1 MNNDSA
7 GVLLSVCGDG
17 WSGGSNIAALN
28 ADSQILTGTILV
40 GSDSTLTMNL
50 TNGSV
55 FTGTVG
61 GSITNGKG
69 AAVSDSVGT
78 VNVTLDSTS
87 RWILTGDTYIS
98 SFSGNA
104 ANVIDNGYTL
114 YVNGVALTGTSPENT
129 GSAEQVTPSDENA
142 VETSTTFSDVPETA
156 WYYKYVTAL
165 TKDGVINGMGD
176 GTFAPDG
183 TLTWA
188 QAMKLLLCA
197 HGDLSD
203 VTGDA
208 WADTAMNKA
217 AQLGL
222 CESDQDG
229 DDRAEQDGSEEIT
242 RLDFCTAAKLFGLTS
257 DGTGN
262 AFSDCDD
269 PSVLALADAGVINGY
284 PDGTFGP
291 TKTLT
296 RAEISKIIFL
306 LMKLD

>member
-1 MNNDSA
+1 MSE
-7 GVLLSVCGDG
+7 
-17 WSGGSNIAALN
+17 N
-28 ADSQILTGTILV
+28 ADRHRGR
-40 GSDSTLTMNL
+40 N
-50 TNGSV
+50 
-55 FTGTVG
+55 
-61 GSITNGKG
+61 
-69 AAVSDSVGT
+69 APA
-78 VNVTLDSTS
+78 
-87 RWILTGDTYIS
+87 YIS

-156 WYYKYVTAL
+156 WYYEYVTAL

-208 WADTAMNKA
+208 WADTAMSKA

-222 CESDQDG
+222 CESV
-229 DDRAEQDGSEEIT
+229 QDGSEEIT
-242 RLDFCTAAKLFGLTS
+242 RLDFCKAAAKLFGLTY

-262 AFSDCDD
+262 AFTDCDD
-269 PSVLALADAGVINGY
+269 SAVLALANAGVINGY
-284 PDGTFGP
+284 PDGSFGP
-291 TKTLT
+291 AKTLT
-296 RAEISKIIFL
+296 RAEISKIIYL
-306 LMKLD
+306 LTEPA

>member
-1 MNNDSA
+1 MA
-7 GVLLSVCGDG
+7 QHRHRC
-17 WSGGSNIAALN
+17 AAE
-28 ADSQILTGTILV
+28 
-40 GSDSTLTMNL
+40 
-50 TNGSV
+50 
-55 FTGTVG
+55 
-61 GSITNGKG
+61 
-69 AAVSDSVGT
+69 
-78 VNVTLDSTS
+78 
-87 RWILTGDTYIS
+87 RPY
-98 SFSGNA
+98 
-104 ANVIDNGYTL
+104 
-114 YVNGVALTGTSPENT
+114 E
-129 GSAEQVTPSDENA
+129 
-142 VETSTTFSDVPETA
+142 
-156 WYYKYVTAL
+156 YVTAL

-203 VTGDA
+203 VTGDT

-222 CESDQDG
+222 CESEQDG
-229 DDRAEQDGSEEIT
+229 DDKAEQDGSEEIT
-242 RLDFCTAAKLFGLTS
+242 RLDFCTAAAKLFGLTS

-291 TKTLT
+291 GKTLT
-296 RAEISKIIFL
+296 RAEISKIIYL
-306 LMKLD
+306 LTESA